1 MNTQTG
7 TQENRNIA
15 IMGAGA
21 IGSVIGGMLA
31 RQGHRVTLIGRQP
44 HMEAVSEHGLFISGI
59 WGEHTVCDLTACTSP
74 LILHPNQDQTKHNEG
89 YQDIVFITVKSFDT
103 ARAAGDVMPLVGPN
117 TMVISMQNGLS
128 NVETLAGIVGRD
140 RTIGGMAI
148 FGAVMPQPGSVEVTV
163 IASETLVGEL
173 DGSHTPRVEA
183 AARILDSAGIPTKVS
198 DNIMQDIWHKALYN
212 IALNPLSAL
221 FQVPYGRIADNP
233 HTRWLIE
240 QMISEAFVVLQQR
253 VLIWGWPRRRSFCIS
268 CGSRSCPL
276 PGSTAHP
283 CCRISLGANRLRLII
298 SMGLWCDWVRNTG
311 LRHLITML
319 WCGWLRPG
327 KGWESAGIKTPH
339 YVDDYDRKL
348 YNI

>member
-44 HMEAVSEHGLFISGI
+44 HMEAVSEHGLLISGI
-59 WGEHTVCDLTACTSP
+59 WGEHTVCDITACTSP
-74 LILHPNQDQTKHNEG
+74 LFLHPNQYQYQTKHNEG

-103 ARAAGDVMPLVGPN
+103 ARAARDVMPLVGPN

-140 RTIGGMAI
+140 RMIGGMAI

-221 FQVPYGRIADNP
+221 FQVQYGRIADNP

-240 QMISEAFVVLQQR
+240 QMISEAFAVA
-253 VLIWGWPRRRSFCIS
+253 S
-268 CGSRSCPL
+268 
-276 PGSTAHP
+276 A
-283 CCRISLGANRLRLII
+283 
-298 SMGLWCDWVRNTG
+298 
-311 LRHLITML
+311 
-319 WCGWLRPG
+319 
-327 KGWESAGIKTPH
+327 AGIDLGFASPQEFLHILWEQKLPPTREHRSSMLQDILRGKQTEIDYINGAVVRLGREHGIETP
-339 YVDDYDRKL
+339 
-348 YNI
+348 YNNAVVRMVKAREGLGVGRH